1 MERGLNRRKPAASAM
16 KTYPVFALIDHRPVL
31 VVGGGAVGERKVQ
44 DLLAA
49 GARVTVVSP
58 KITPTLARLAEQ
70 GRIRYREG
78 PFTPEHLEGMVLV
91 MGATDDPEVNARV
104 STSAQGRGIWV
115 NIADAPELCTFI
127 VPAQVKRGPLS
138 IAISTGGA
146 SPALARR
153 LREDLEAFFGPEY
166 APYLAL
172 LQAVR
177 EKVLEIRR
185 GHPDNAA
192 LFHRLVAS
200 PLREAIRENDRTTL
214 LHLLQDAVGEFLA
227 PALLQELAA
236 QALGG
241 QPGLGGKG

>member
-1 MERGLNRRKPAASAM
+1 MTAM
-16 KTYPVFALIDHRPVL
+16 KTYPVFALIDQRPAL

-44 DLLAA
+44 DLLEA

-58 KITPTLARLAEQ
+58 EITPGLAKLAEQ
-70 GRIRYREG
+70 RRIRLIKG
-78 PFTPEHLEGMVLV
+78 HFTPEHLEGIILV
-91 MGATDDPEVNARV
+91 VGATDDPEVNARV
-104 STSAQGRGIWV
+104 SAAAQARGIWV

-127 VPAQVKRGPLS
+127 VPAQVKRGPLT

-166 APYLAL
+166 GAYLTL

-177 EKVLEIRR
+177 EKVLETRR
-185 GHPDNAA
+185 GNPDNAA

-200 PLREAIRENDRTTL
+200 PLREAIREQNRAKI
-214 LHLLQDAVGEFLA
+214 LHLLQDAVGEFLS
-227 PALLQELAA
+227 PEMIQQLAA
-236 QALGG
+236 QAMSG
-241 QPGLGGKG
+241 